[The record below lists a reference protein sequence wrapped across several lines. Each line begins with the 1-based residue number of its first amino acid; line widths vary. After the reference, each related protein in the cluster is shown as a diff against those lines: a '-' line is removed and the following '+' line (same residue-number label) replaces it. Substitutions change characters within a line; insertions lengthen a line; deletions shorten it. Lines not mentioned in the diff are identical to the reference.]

1 MKIEDLRK
9 DYDELQVKYGAK
21 ELDSI
26 YNGGC
31 EKNPDIC
38 FVFMNPTGKNIASD
52 KSWKGRKSPWLG
64 TKNIWKL
71 FYKVDLLSEEIFNKI
86 QEKKPKEW
94 DYEFCDYVYEE
105 IEKNKLFITNLGKC
119 TQIDARPL
127 PDEVLKKYLDLLFKE
142 INIIKPKIIITFGN
156 QVSSI
161 ILNKKKIV
169 PDVLTA
175 GSDTIGIRMPANDIA
190 LNLINY
196 AGVPIATPSANIS
209 GKPSGTNL
217 KDIIK
222 DFEGNVDCFI
232 DDGPSKIGLAST
244 IVKVVDGKVH
254 ILRQGSISIDE
265 INSAI
270 K

>member
-1 MKIEDLRK
+1 M
-9 DYDELQVKYGAK
+9 
-21 ELDSI
+21 
-26 YNGGC
+26 
-31 EKNPDIC
+31 
-38 FVFMNPTGKNIASD
+38 
-52 KSWKGRKSPWLG
+52 
-64 TKNIWKL
+64 
-71 FYKVDLLSEEIFNKI
+71 
-86 QEKKPKEW
+86 
-94 DYEFCDYVYEE
+94 
-105 IEKNKLFITNLGKC
+105 
-119 TQIDARPL
+119 
-127 PDEVLKKYLDLLFKE
+127 YLDLKNNKDYKKLIE
-142 INIIKPKIIITFGN
+142 PAQIIKNGGLVIFPTETVYGIGANGLDKNAIKKIYEAKQRPLNKPISLLVSNIGMIESVAKDITDIEYAIIKKFFPGPLT
-156 QVSSI
+156 I

-217 KDIIK
+217 NDIMK
-222 DFEGNVDCFI
+222 DFAGKVDCFI

>member
-1 MKIEDLRK
+1 M
-9 DYDELQVKYGAK
+9 
-21 ELDSI
+21 
-26 YNGGC
+26 
-31 EKNPDIC
+31 
-38 FVFMNPTGKNIASD
+38 
-52 KSWKGRKSPWLG
+52 
-64 TKNIWKL
+64 
-71 FYKVDLLSEEIFNKI
+71 
-86 QEKKPKEW
+86 
-94 DYEFCDYVYEE
+94 
-105 IEKNKLFITNLGKC
+105 
-119 TQIDARPL
+119 
-127 PDEVLKKYLDLLFKE
+127 YLDLKNNTDYTKLIE
-142 INIIKPKIIITFGN
+142 PAQIIKNGGLVIFPTETVYGIGANGLDKNAIKKIYEAKQRPLNKPISLLVSNIGMIESVAKDITDIEYAIIKKFFPGPLT
-156 QVSSI
+156 I
-161 ILNKKKIV
+161 ILKKKKIV

-175 GSDTIGIRMPANDIA
+175 GSDTIGIRMPANNIA

-217 KDIIK
+217 NDIMK
-222 DFEGNVDCFI
+222 DFAGKVNCFI